1 VNYRI
6 MLIEDDP
13 KIAAIL
19 KEELGR
25 YEYEVVTAADFG
37 RIKEEFLAARPHLVL
52 LDINL
57 PRYDGFYWCRQIR
70 TVAKVPILFISA
82 REGEMDQVRALEHG
96 GDDYIVKPFNL
107 ELVLAKVKSALRR
120 AYGEYALGAEAELR
134 RAGDLLL
141 DRSRNRISRGEAEAE
156 LTPKEFRLLWALAE
170 RAGAIVSR
178 EELLEALWDD
188 VDFVDDNTLT
198 VNVARVR
205 RRLEDL
211 GLPDAV
217 QTKRGQGYLL
227 SPTAPSGQGTRP
239 GPGAPPAPREAKS

>member
-1 VNYRI
+1 
-6 MLIEDDP
+6 MLVEDDP

-19 KEELGR
+19 KEELVR
-25 YEYEVVTAADFG
+25 YEYEVVSATDFG
-37 RIKEEFLAARPHLVL
+37 RIKDEFLAARPHLVL

-70 TVAKVPILFISA
+70 TVAKVPILFVSA
-82 REGEMDQVRALEHG
+82 REGEMDQVRALENG
-96 GDDYIVKPFNL
+96 GDDYIIKPFNL

-120 AYGEYALGAEAELR
+120 AYGEYALGGEAELL

-141 DRSRNRISRGEAEAE
+141 DRSRNRVSRGSAEAE

-170 RAGAIVSR
+170 QTGAIMSR
-178 EELLEALWDD
+178 EDLLEALWDD

-205 RRLEDL
+205 RRLADL

-217 QTKRGQGYLL
+217 ETKRGQGYLL
-227 SPTAPSGQGTRP
+227 NP
-239 GPGAPPAPREAKS
+239 GPRPAPEAQS